1 MASAWLEHS
10 GPRQLNAGE
19 LEAVFLLSRGM
30 LGASLRHRGEELL
43 GRVEDLESSAA
54 RGSTAGIPLLHPWAN
69 RLNGLHYAAGGQDVL
84 LDPQSPWLHL
94 DSNGLPMHGIGWPLL
109 PWTEVA
115 AGPTQISAV
124 LDWNRPEW
132 LGVFP
137 FAHRLQLT
145 ASLDASSLTVET
157 VLTAGTPA
165 AVPVS
170 FGFHPFL
177 RLPGKSRSD
186 WWLRLPPLSRL
197 SLDPRGIPTGAEE
210 LFPRFDQPLG
220 DRVFD
225 DGFVT
230 LSPTPEFVLQGG
242 GRRLMMEF
250 LDGYRFAQVYA
261 PAGKDFIAL
270 EPMTAPT
277 NALVSGLGLNWVNPG
292 ESYRAA
298 FRISVAQS
306 G

>member
-1 MASAWLEHS
+1 MASAWLENS
-10 GPRQLNAGE
+10 GPRQLKAGE
-19 LEAVFLLSRGM
+19 LEAVFLLKRGM
-30 LGASLRHRGEELL
+30 LGASLRHRGVELL

-69 RLNGLHYAAGGQDVL
+69 RLNGMHYTAGGKDVR
-84 LDPQSPWLHL
+84 LDPQSPCLHL

-109 PWTEVA
+109 PWTEVSA
-115 AGPTQISAV
+115 SLTQISAV
-124 LDWNRPEW
+124 LDWDRPEW

-145 ASLDASSLTVET
+145 ASLDATSLTVET
-157 VLTAGTPA
+157 VLTAGTQGP
-165 AVPVS
+165 VPVS

-177 RLPGKSRSD
+177 GLPGKSRSD

-197 SLDPRGIPTGAEE
+197 SLDPRGIPTGVEE

-230 LSPTPEFVLQGG
+230 LSPTPEFVLEGG
-242 GRRLMMEF
+242 GRRLTMEF